1 MSEKTKEDQIKE
13 KLIEFFDKKLTD
25 LTTKFTKDIETIEE
39 YKYNYFDSVIKIYR
53 EIEEEEKK
61 FEEQEKEKEKEKQ
74 EKKVEEPKH
83 EKIDKKKISG
93 KERPKTPIGT
103 TKLRQRG
110 DKNKDREKPHD
121 ITDIHNNKEKEK
133 KKVTINTVGGVG
145 NKTSRGGRINTEIGN
160 KRPITGKSDAK
171 SRAQIGKKP
180 PINKKGGDKKT
191 KGKKDAKST
200 KEESKEEP
208 KEEPPKVEEKKPV
221 IINPK
226 YIITIPEEIKNK
238 NELNCLYY
246 ILKKNYLD
254 KKNILYISTSNP
266 LLYKCLGSNMKYLL
280 DEKKNDIDKKAKEIQ
295 SFLNNYGDLNTY
307 LTKEFSLSKRAM
319 GSLLMFKKKEE
330 DEILKNQKLPSEV
343 GLILKFICYLL
354 DEKFDENMNEKE
366 MFENIV
372 KNILDKN
379 DDKTFKG
386 LLVNYFNKNKF
397 LNLTQEKVDNINKI
411 VNENNKILVMT
422 EISKSCRPFS
432 LFCFSLKE
440 IYEYINLKTS
450 DGHYYYELREKN
462 KQLQNYL
469 DFIYMYE
476 NNGKQRNSPKE
487 EKKEET
493 NAEKTK
499 EENVE
504 KSEEQNTENIEK
516 PKEENLEQNEE
527 HKNEEMKVEEESV
540 KKEENNEQNEQP
552 PQE

>member
-1 MSEKTKEDQIKE
+1 
-13 KLIEFFDKKLTD
+13 
-25 LTTKFTKDIETIEE
+25 
-39 YKYNYFDSVIKIYR
+39 
-53 EIEEEEKK
+53 
-61 FEEQEKEKEKEKQ
+61 
-74 EKKVEEPKH
+74 
-83 EKIDKKKISG
+83 
-93 KERPKTPIGT
+93 
-103 TKLRQRG
+103 
-110 DKNKDREKPHD
+110 
-121 ITDIHNNKEKEK
+121 
-133 KKVTINTVGGVG
+133 
-145 NKTSRGGRINTEIGN
+145 
-160 KRPITGKSDAK
+160 
-171 SRAQIGKKP
+171 
-180 PINKKGGDKKT
+180 
-191 KGKKDAKST
+191 
-200 KEESKEEP
+200 
-208 KEEPPKVEEKKPV
+208 
-221 IINPK
+221 
-226 YIITIPEEIKNK
+226 
-238 NELNCLYY
+238 
-246 ILKKNYLD
+246 
-254 KKNILYISTSNP
+254 
-266 LLYKCLGSNMKYLL
+266 MKYLL
-280 DEKKNDIDKKAKEIQ
+280 EEKKNDIDKKAKEIQ

-319 GSLLMFKKKEE
+319 GSLLMFKKEE

-462 KQLQNYL
+462 KQLQNYI

-487 EKKEET
+487 EKRRNKC
-493 NAEKTK
+493 
-499 EENVE
+499 
-504 KSEEQNTENIEK
+504 
-516 PKEENLEQNEE
+516 
-527 HKNEEMKVEEESV
+527 
-540 KKEENNEQNEQP
+540 
-552 PQE
+552 

>member
-1 MSEKTKEDQIKE
+1 
-13 KLIEFFDKKLTD
+13 
-25 LTTKFTKDIETIEE
+25 
-39 YKYNYFDSVIKIYR
+39 
-53 EIEEEEKK
+53 
-61 FEEQEKEKEKEKQ
+61 
-74 EKKVEEPKH
+74 
-83 EKIDKKKISG
+83 
-93 KERPKTPIGT
+93 
-103 TKLRQRG
+103 
-110 DKNKDREKPHD
+110 
-121 ITDIHNNKEKEK
+121 
-133 KKVTINTVGGVG
+133 
-145 NKTSRGGRINTEIGN
+145 
-160 KRPITGKSDAK
+160 
-171 SRAQIGKKP
+171 
-180 PINKKGGDKKT
+180 
-191 KGKKDAKST
+191 
-200 KEESKEEP
+200 
-208 KEEPPKVEEKKPV
+208 
-221 IINPK
+221 
-226 YIITIPEEIKNK
+226 
-238 NELNCLYY
+238 
-246 ILKKNYLD
+246 
-254 KKNILYISTSNP
+254 
-266 LLYKCLGSNMKYLL
+266 MKYLL

-354 DEKFDENMNEKE
+354 DEKFDENMNEKD
-366 MFENIV
+366 
-372 KNILDKN
+372 LDKN

-397 LNLTQEKVDNINKI
+397 LNLTQEKVDNMNKL

-422 EISKSCRPFS
+422 EISKSCRPFGY
-432 LFCFSLKE
+432 FCFSLKE
-440 IYEYINLKTS
+440 IFDYMNLKTS
-450 DGHYYYELREKN
+450 DGHHYYELREKN

-476 NNGKQRNSPKE
+476 NNGKQRTPKE

-504 KSEEQNTENIEK
+504 KSEEQNTENTEK